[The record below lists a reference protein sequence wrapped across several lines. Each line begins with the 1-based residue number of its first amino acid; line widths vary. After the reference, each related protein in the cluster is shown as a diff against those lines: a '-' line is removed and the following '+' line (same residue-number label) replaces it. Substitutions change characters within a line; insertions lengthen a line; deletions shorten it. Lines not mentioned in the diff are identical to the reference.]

1 MGERRVEGAGIL
13 YSALLQLSARFPSLY
28 SIISISVRFSNRFHN
43 LPADVCGFKW
53 HLKHGMGGPIGP
65 CF

>member
-13 YSALLQLSARFPSLY
+13 YSALLQLSAWFPGLY
-28 SIISISVRFSNRFHN
+28 SIISISVRFSDRSHN
-43 LPADVCGFKW
+43 SPEDLCGFKL
-53 HLKHGMGGPIGP
+53 HLKHGLSGP